1 MGPGGE
7 DDELLDVL
15 LDVRARVRAAV
26 VARVPVD
33 RRERES
39 LERFV
44 AAFDLLVD
52 PFSEAADPVHVTG
65 SAVVVGPRGVLLH
78 RHKRLGI
85 WLQPGGHV
93 DPGETPWA
101 AALREAGEETGLD
114 VRFAGPSTTPDG
126 PPDGPSDGPSDGPPD
141 GIPELVHV
149 DVHPGPRGHTHLD
162 LRYLVDGGHADPTP
176 PAGESQEIGWFD
188 WPAAIEVADPGLRGA
203 LESLR
208 PL

>member
-1 MGPGGE
+1 MGPSGE
-7 DDELLDVL
+7 DDELP
-15 LDVRARVRAAV
+15 DVRARVRAAV

-44 AAFDLLVD
+44 AAFDLLGD

-65 SAVVVGPRGVLLH
+65 SAVAVGPRGVLLH

-85 WLQPGGHV
+85 WIQPGGHV

-101 AALREAGEETGLD
+101 AALREAGEETGLV
-114 VRFAGPSTTPDG
+114 VRFAGPITTPDG
-126 PPDGPSDGPSDGPPD
+126 MPDGM
-141 GIPELVHV
+141 PELVHFG
-149 DVHPGPRGHTHLD
+149 VHPGPRGHTHLD

-188 WPAAIEVADPGLRGA
+188 WPAAIEVADAGLRGA